1 MSAVAAFLTIA
12 LIAGLFYLEREKGE
26 RTSHAL
32 WIPVAWLMIVSSRP
46 VSMWLH
52 INREVT
58 LEDRYTEGSPLDAA
72 YYGVLV
78 VFAVLILNRRWVR
91 VKGFLQANLPI
102 LLFFFYCGLS
112 IVWADSPAIAMKRWI
127 KAVGDL
133 AMVLVVLTD
142 PRPAL
147 AIRRL
152 FERVGFVLLPL
163 SVLFILFFPSMGSSY
178 DPVDR
183 VTMYFGVTTFKNLLG
198 VTSMFCGLGSLWAFL
213 GALQDRASSHRMR
226 LLIAHGTLIAMA
238 LWLIVKA
245 DSMTSLSC
253 FGLAGMVMVLASTRW
268 IVQRPAAVFLLVA
281 GAAGIALFAL
291 FLDTGGSMLQSLG
304 RNSTLTGRTQIWAA
318 VLAQPINPV
327 LGTGFE
333 SFWMG
338 NRLQSV
344 WSLSQVGIEEAHNG
358 YLELYLN
365 LGWVGLTLLGVLT
378 VAGFRNGLLLF
389 QRDPVAGRLRMALLT
404 AGLIYSCTE
413 AGFRMMSPVWIGFL
427 LAAIAVPQDQIGAAR
442 SEADFPL
449 RQAVSRRRQRVLQ

>member
-1 MSAVAAFLTIA
+1 MSVIGSILTLAV
-12 LIAGLFYLEREKGE
+12 IAGLFYLDREKSE
-26 RTSHAL
+26 SNSKAL
-32 WIPVAWLMIVSSRP
+32 WIPVLWLLIVFSRP

-52 INREVT
+52 INRDVT

-72 YYGVLV
+72 YYAVLVAAGVLT
-78 VFAVLILNRRWVR
+78 LNRRWDR
-91 VKGFLQANLPI
+91 LKGFLQANLPV
-102 LLFFFYCGLS
+102 LLFFFYCALS
-112 IVWADSPAIAMKRWI
+112 TMWADSPAVAMKRWI
-127 KAVGDL
+127 KAIGDL
-133 AMVLVVLTD
+133 AMVLVILTD
-142 PRPAL
+142 PKPGL
-147 AIRRL
+147 AIRRV
-152 FERVGFVLLPL
+152 FERVGFLLLPL

-183 VTMYFGVTTFKNLLG
+183 ITMYFGVTTFKNLLG
-198 VTSMFCGLGSLWAFL
+198 VTSMVCGLGSLWAFL
-213 GALQDRASSHRMR
+213 GAYQDRANPQRIRVM
-226 LLIAHGTLIAMA
+226 IAHGTMVAMA
-238 LWLIVKA
+238 VWLIVKA

-253 FGLAGMVMVLASTRW
+253 LGLAGIVMLLGTTKWVVR
-268 IVQRPAAVFLLVA
+268 RPAALFLLIA

-318 VLAQPINPV
+318 VLAQRINPV

-365 LGWVGLTLLGVLT
+365 LGWVGLTLLGMLIVTGYRNAL
-378 VAGFRNGLLLF
+378 ALFR
-389 QRDPVAGRLRMALLT
+389 RDPVAGRLRIGFLT
-404 AGLIYSCTE
+404 CGVIYSCTE

-427 LAAIAVPQDQIGAAR
+427 LAIVAVPVG
-442 SEADFPL
+442 EAVENTKTSDFAL
-449 RQAVSRRRQRVLQ
+449 RNGGVRKQVRILQ

>member
-1 MSAVAAFLTIA
+1 MSVIGIILTLA
-12 LIAGLFYLEREKGE
+12 LIGALFYLAHEKSDA
-26 RTSHAL
+26 TSKAL
-32 WIPVAWLMIVSSRP
+32 WIPLLWLLIVSSRP

-52 INREVT
+52 VNREIT
-58 LEDRYTEGSPLDAA
+58 LEDRYTEGSPLDAT
-72 YYGVLV
+72 YY
-78 VFAVLILNRRWVR
+78 AVLIVAGLYTLNRRWAR
-91 VKGFLQANLPI
+91 MRGFLQANLAV

-112 IVWADSPAIAMKRWI
+112 VMWADSSLVATKRWI

-133 AMVLVVLTD
+133 VMVLLVLTD
-142 PRPAL
+142 PNPGL
-147 AIRRL
+147 AIRRI

-163 SVLFILFFPSMGSSY
+163 SILFIVFLPSMGSSY
-178 DPVDR
+178 DPIAH

-198 VTSMFCGLGSLWAFL
+198 VTAMFCGLGALWSFL
-213 GALQDRASSHRMR
+213 GVWEDRTARNRTR
-226 LLIAHGTLIAMA
+226 LLAVHAVVMAMA
-238 LWLIVKA
+238 VWLIVKA

-253 FGLAGMVMVLASTRW
+253 FGLAGVVMVLASTRW
-268 IVQRPAAVFLLVA
+268 VERRPGAVFLLVA
-281 GAAGIALFAL
+281 GAAGVALFAL
-291 FLDTGGSMLQSLG
+291 FLDTGGSMLQSIG

-318 VLAQPINPV
+318 VLAQHINPL

-365 LGWVGLTLLGVLT
+365 LGWAGLALLAALIVTGYRHALS
-378 VAGFRNGLLLF
+378 LF
-389 QRDPVAGRLRMALLT
+389 HRDPAAGRLRVAFLT

-427 LAAIAVPQDQIGAAR
+427 LAIVAVPDAQVMSAR
-442 SEADFPL
+442 AGLDFPL
-449 RQAVSRRRQRVLQ
+449 RQAVPRRRIRVLQ

>member
-1 MSAVAAFLTIA
+1 V
-12 LIAGLFYLEREKGE
+12 
-26 RTSHAL
+26 
-32 WIPVAWLMIVSSRP
+32 
-46 VSMWLH
+46 
-52 INREVT
+52 
-58 LEDRYTEGSPLDAA
+58 
-72 YYGVLV
+72 
-78 VFAVLILNRRWVR
+78 
-91 VKGFLQANLPI
+91 

-112 IVWADSPAIAMKRWI
+112 IVWADSPMIAFKRWV

-133 AMVLVVLTD
+133 AMVLVILTD

-147 AIRRL
+147 AIRRV

-163 SVLFILFFPSMGSSY
+163 SALFILFFPSMGSSY
-178 DPVDR
+178 DPLDH

-198 VTSMFCGLGSLWAFL
+198 VTCMFCGLGSLWSFL
-213 GALQDRASSHRMR
+213 GAFQDRARPNRMR
-226 LLIAHGTLIAMA
+226 FLIAHGTLIAMA
-238 LWLIVKA
+238 VWLIVKA

-253 FGLAGMVMVLASTRW
+253 FGLAGIVMILASTRW
-268 IVQRPAAVFLLVA
+268 VVQRPPAVFLLVA
-281 GAAGIALFAL
+281 GAVGVALFAL

-318 VLAQPINPV
+318 VLAQHINPV

-365 LGWVGLTLLGVLT
+365 LGWVGLTLLAALAVTGYRNALEL
-378 VAGFRNGLLLF
+378 FR
-389 QRDPVAGRLRMALLT
+389 RDPAAGRLRMALLT

-427 LAAIAVPQDQIGAAR
+427 LATLAVPHSSIPIPNSG
-442 SEADFPL
+442 ADFPL
-449 RQAVSRRRQRVLQ
+449 RQAVQRRRQRVLQ

>member
-1 MSAVAAFLTIA
+1 MSAVAAVLTLA
-12 LIAGLFYLEREKGE
+12 LIAGLFYLEKEKGE
-26 RTSHAL
+26 RTSAGL
-32 WIPVAWLMIVSSRP
+32 WIPIAWLLIVSSRP

-52 INREVT
+52 INREIT

-72 YYGVLV
+72 YY
-78 VFAVLILNRRWVR
+78 AVLLVLAVLTLNRRWVR
-91 VKGFLQANLPI
+91 VKPFLQANLPV

-112 IVWADSPAIAMKRWI
+112 IAWADSPGVAVKRWV

-133 AMVLVVLTD
+133 SMILLVLTD

-198 VTSMFCGLGSLWAFL
+198 VTSMFCGLGALWTFL
-213 GALQDRASSHRMR
+213 GAFQDRARPNRMR
-226 LLIAHGTLIAMA
+226 VLLAHGTLIAIA
-238 LWLIVKA
+238 VWLILKA

-253 FGLAGMVMVLASTRW
+253 FGLAGAVMVLASTRW
-268 IVQRPAAVFLLVA
+268 MEQRPAAMFLPMA
-281 GAAGIALFAL
+281 GAAGVALFAL

-318 VLAQPINPV
+318 VLAQHINPI

-365 LGWVGLTLLGVLT
+365 LGWVGLTLLG
-378 VAGFRNGLLLF
+378 LLIVTGYRSGIDLYR
-389 QRDPVAGRLRMALLT
+389 RDPAAGRLRLAFLIC
-404 AGLIYSCTE
+404 GLIYSCTE

-427 LAAIAVPQDQIGAAR
+427 LATVAVPLDSMPNAQGMT
-442 SEADFPL
+442 DFPL
-449 RQAVSRRRQRVLQ
+449 RQAVPRRRLRVLQ

>member
-1 MSAVAAFLTIA
+1 MSAIAAILTLA
-12 LIAGLFYLEREKGE
+12 LIAGLFYLSREKGE
-26 RTSHAL
+26 CTSKAL
-32 WIPVAWLMIVSSRP
+32 WVPVLWLLIVSSRP

-52 INREVT
+52 LSREVT

-72 YYGVLV
+72 YYALLLV
-78 VFAVLILNRRWVR
+78 AAVLTLNRRWVR
-91 VKGFLQANLPI
+91 TKDFLQANLPI
-102 LLFFFYCGLS
+102 LLFFFYCALS
-112 IVWADSPAIAMKRWI
+112 VMWADSPGVAVKRWV

-142 PRPAL
+142 PNPSL
-147 AIRRL
+147 AVRRV

-163 SVLFILFFPSMGSSY
+163 SVLFIYFFPSMGSSY

-198 VTSMFCGLGSLWAFL
+198 VTSMFCGLGSLWSFL
-213 GALQDRASSHRMR
+213 GAFQDRARPHRVWLM
-226 LLIAHGTLIAMA
+226 IAHGTVVAMA
-238 LWLIVKA
+238 VGLIVKA

-253 FGLAGMVMVLASTRW
+253 FGLAGTVMVLVSAKW
-268 IVQRPAAVFLLVA
+268 VVQRPAVVLLLVA
-281 GAAGIALFAL
+281 GAAGVALFAL
-291 FLDTGGSMLQSLG
+291 FMDTGGSMLQSIG

-318 VLAQPINPV
+318 VLAQRINPV

-365 LGWVGLTLLGVLT
+365 LGWVGLTLLGVLI
-378 VAGFRNGLLLF
+378 VSGYRHALELYR
-389 QRDPVAGRLRMALLT
+389 RDPVAGRLRVAFLT
-404 AGLIYSCTE
+404 SGVIYSCTE

-427 LAAIAVPQDQIGAAR
+427 LAIVAVPDNSMTRVQAK
-442 SEADFPL
+442 ADFQL
-449 RQAVSRRRQRVLQ
+449 RQTVPRRRFRVLQ